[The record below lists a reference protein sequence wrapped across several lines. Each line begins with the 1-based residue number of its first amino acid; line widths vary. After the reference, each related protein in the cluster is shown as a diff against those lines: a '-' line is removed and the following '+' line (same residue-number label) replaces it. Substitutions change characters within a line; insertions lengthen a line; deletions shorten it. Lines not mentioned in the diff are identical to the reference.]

1 MNSSSRFL
9 IPEVLS
15 EGKAGTTGPVEV
27 IGERVRELQ
36 GIPTTGNREET
47 ITKFHKELSHASS
60 QFYDS
65 FFLPLWLISP
75 SLLAVGGNG

>member
-1 MNSSSRFL
+1 M
-9 IPEVLS
+9 
-15 EGKAGTTGPVEV
+15 
-27 IGERVRELQ
+27 RELQ
-36 GIPTTGNREET
+36 GIPITGNREET